1 MNRII
6 SIVLLTV
13 MAMTI
18 GCSKKPQKE
27 IDDLSSKARTCEKS
41 AVKHEA
47 AVEERDEA
55 KINKTQE
62 AHEENLQSLSTKV
75 DDVKSQLDNFK
86 TDVDAVSPQNEQ
98 LKEAKKFIS
107 TRIDSGLDDIK
118 TIKKHIKGKSSED
131 MKKIIAILK
140 KWKKRIKKIKKK
152 SFD

>member
-18 GCSKKPQKE
+18 GCSKKPQQE

-55 KINKTQE
+55 KIKKTQE

-131 MKKIIAILK
+131 MKNIIAILK

>member
-1 MNRII
+1 M
-6 SIVLLTV
+6 
-13 MAMTI
+13 
-18 GCSKKPQKE
+18 
-27 IDDLSSKARTCEKS
+27 
-41 AVKHEA
+41 
-47 AVEERDEA
+47 
-55 KINKTQE
+55 
-62 AHEENLQSLSTKV
+62 QSLSTKV